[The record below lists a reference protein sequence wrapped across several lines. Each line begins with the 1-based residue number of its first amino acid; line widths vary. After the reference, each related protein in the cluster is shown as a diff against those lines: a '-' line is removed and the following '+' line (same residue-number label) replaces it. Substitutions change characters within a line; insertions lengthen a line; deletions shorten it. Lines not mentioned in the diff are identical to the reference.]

1 MQFKRFLLSFTA
13 FCLMTST
20 VPAASTLVSQDAVKS
35 LNVTVYNNGLGLI
48 KDTRSVS
55 FKQGENA
62 LSFQGVSAQ
71 IQPETA
77 LFDGQGLKV
86 LEQNFYFDLLSRES
100 LLRKFLGKDIQVIE
114 TNLLSGKKTIENAKV
129 LSVDAG
135 LVLQIGDRI
144 ETDYTGRLIFPD
156 IPSDLYD
163 QPTLV
168 INVAAN
174 QNSTQD
180 VELSYLT
187 NGLSWRAD
195 YVAELND
202 AEDSINLNGWV
213 TLTNTSGIAY
223 KNANIQFVAGSV
235 NRVRPPV
242 QPRPM
247 MKAARSMAMM
257 NDAVVAEGMSE
268 EQLMDY
274 HLYSLGRLTDI
285 ASNQTKQLA
294 LLSASGAK
302 VQKEYKFVNIVPTYR
317 SRGNFGEFETKNANV
332 VLKMRN
338 DRASN
343 LGLPLPGGTIRV
355 YKADSKHNMFFVGED
370 RVSHTPENGE
380 IKLNLGSAFDVTVQG
395 KETAYTSFSDK
406 AYEAGYT
413 LTFKNATDKPVK
425 ATYRQSFPNQWSIA
439 DSPIPYRTTSARQA
453 EWTIDIPAKGQ
464 TVLNYT
470 VRVKSP

>member
-1 MQFKRFLLSFTA
+1 MNMKRFLLSCA
-13 FCLMTST
+13 AVLLATSAVSAQS
-20 VPAASTLVSQDAVKS
+20 VPVSQDAVKS
-35 LNVTVYNNGLGLI
+35 LNVTVYNNGLGLV

-55 FKQGENA
+55 FKKGENA
-62 LSFQGVSAQ
+62 LSFLGVSAQ

-77 LFDGQGLKV
+77 LFSGQGLSV

-100 LLRKFLGKDIQVIE
+100 LLRKFMGKNVQVIE
-114 TNLLSGKKTIENAKV
+114 THELSGKKTIEDAKV

-135 LVLQIGDRI
+135 LVLKIGDRI
-144 ETDYTGRLIFPD
+144 ETDYKGRIIFPD
-156 IPSDLYD
+156 VPADLYD
-163 QPTLV
+163 QPTLT
-168 INVAAN
+168 INVKADRE
-174 QNSTQD
+174 STQN

-187 NGLSWRAD
+187 NGLTWRAD

-202 AEDSINLNGWV
+202 TEDKINLNGWV

-235 NRVRPPV
+235 NRVRSI

-247 MKAARSMAMM
+247 MKAARGMAMA
-257 NDAVVAEGMSE
+257 NSIALDEGMRE

-274 HLYSLGRLTDI
+274 HLYSLGRMTDI

-302 VQKEYKFVNIVPTYR
+302 TKKEYLFSNIVPTYR
-317 SRGNFGEFETKNANV
+317 SRGNFGEFGQRNAQV
-332 VLKMRN
+332 VLKLDN
-338 DRASN
+338 DKASN
-343 LGLPLPGGTIRV
+343 LGLSLPAGIIRV

-370 RVSHTPENGE
+370 RISHTPENGK
-380 IKLNLGSAFDVTVQG
+380 IKLNLGEAFDVSVSG
-395 KETAYTSFSDK
+395 KETAYTPFSDK
-406 AYEAGYT
+406 AYEAGYS

-425 ATYRQSFPNQWSIA
+425 VTYKQDFPDQWSLT
-439 DSPIPYRTTSARQA
+439 DSSLPHKANSSRQA
-453 EWTIDIPAKGQ
+453 EWIVDIPSKGQ

-470 VRVKSP
+470 IRVKAH

>member
-1 MQFKRFLLSFTA
+1 MKKSFLLCVAFFLTA
-13 FCLMTST
+13 SAVRAES
-20 VPAASTLVSQDAVKS
+20 VPVPQDAVKS
-35 LNVTVYNNGLGLI
+35 LNVTVYNNGLGLV

-55 FKQGENA
+55 FKKGENA
-62 LSFQGVSAQ
+62 LSFLGVSAQ

-77 LFDGQGLKV
+77 LFDGQGLSV

-100 LLRKFLGKDIQVIE
+100 LLRKFMGKNIRVVE
-114 TNLLSGKKTIENAKV
+114 THELSGKKTIEDATV

-135 LVLQIGDRI
+135 LVLKIGDRI
-144 ETDYTGRLIFPD
+144 ETDYKGRLIFPD
-156 IPSDLYD
+156 VPADLYD
-163 QPTLV
+163 QPTLT
-168 INVAAN
+168 INVMADRDG
-174 QNSTQD
+174 TQD

-187 NGLSWRAD
+187 NGLTWRAD

-202 AEDSINLNGWV
+202 TEDKINLNGWV

-235 NRVRPPV
+235 NRVRPV

-247 MKAARSMAMM
+247 MKAARSFAVM
-257 NDAVVAEGMSE
+257 NAAAVADGMVE

-294 LLSASGAK
+294 LLSASGATAK
-302 VQKEYKFVNIVPTYR
+302 KEYGFANLVPTYR
-317 SRGNFGEFETKNANV
+317 SRGNFGETGQRNAQV
-332 VLKMRN
+332 VLKLDN
-338 DRASN
+338 DKASN
-343 LGLPLPGGTIRV
+343 LGLSLPAGIIRV

-370 RVSHTPENGE
+370 RISHTPENGK
-380 IKLNLGSAFDVTVQG
+380 INLNLGEAFDVTAQG
-395 KETAYTSFSDK
+395 KESAFTAFSDK
-406 AYEAGYT
+406 AYEAGYS

-425 ATYRQSFPNQWSIA
+425 TTYKQDFPDQWSLT
-439 DSPIPYRTTSARQA
+439 DSSIPYKKNSSRQA
-453 EWTIDIPAKGQ
+453 EWTVDIPAKGQ

-470 VRVKSP
+470 VRVTAR

>member
-1 MQFKRFLLSFTA
+1 MSVKRFLLFFGAVCLTA
-13 FCLMTST
+13 RTALAAATVVSPDST
-20 VPAASTLVSQDAVKS
+20 KS

-48 KDTRSVS
+48 KDTRSIS

-77 LFDGQGLKV
+77 LFDAAGVKV
-86 LEQNFYFDLLSRES
+86 LEQNFYFDLLSRDS
-100 LLRKFLGKDIQVIE
+100 LLRKFLGKNIQVIE
-114 TNLLSGKKTIENAKV
+114 THYISGKKTIENAKV

-144 ETDYTGRLIFPD
+144 ETEYTGRLIFPD
-156 IPSDLYD
+156 VPADLYD
-163 QPTLV
+163 QPTLTF
-168 INVAAN
+168 NVMAD
-174 QNSTQD
+174 QDGTQE

-187 NGLSWRAD
+187 NGLTWRAD

-202 AEDSINLNGWV
+202 TEDKINLNGWV

-235 NRVRPPV
+235 NRIRPV
-242 QPRPM
+242 QPRPMM

-257 NDAVVAEGMSE
+257 DNAAVAEGMTE

-274 HLYSLGRLTDI
+274 HLYSLGRMTDI

-317 SRGNFGEFETKNANV
+317 SRGNFGEFPTRNAEV
-332 VLKMRN
+332 VLKLDN
-338 DRASN
+338 DKASN
-343 LGLPLPGGTIRV
+343 LGLSLPGGIIRV
-355 YKADSKHNMFFVGED
+355 YKADAKHNTFFVGED
-370 RVSHTPENGE
+370 RIPHTPENGK

-395 KETAYTSFSDK
+395 KETAYTAFSDK
-406 AYEAGYT
+406 AYEAGYS

-425 ATYRQSFPNQWSIA
+425 VTYQQDFPNQWSIT
-439 DSPIPYRTTSARQA
+439 DSPIPYRTSSSRQA
-453 EWTIDIPAKGQ
+453 EWTVEIPAKGQ
-464 TVLNYT
+464 NTLNYM